1 MFCLQAFHR
10 WSAPVVNAGQPPVK
24 PKRTKKAI
32 DVSAMAAG
40 TPVKDQDR
48 GRTFDDG
55 TGGDLTI
62 WKIEKFDKVL
72 IDASSHGTFH
82 AGDSYIVQYDYGSSK
97 KDHVI
102 YFWQGRDSTADE
114 KGASA
119 LLATALSDSLGG
131 KVPMIRV
138 PMGKEPDHF
147 YSLFRGRM
155 VVRSGG
161 VAGGFRNA
169 DEKDTDESS
178 GVALFHVR
186 GTDDVN
192 TRAVQVASDASALNS
207 GDCFV
212 LALDGGKISSL
223 DGKSRVFAWNG
234 RGSSG
239 DERSCAEVI
248 ASSVVAPALGLA
260 PSEVEVVDEG
270 SEPDAFWAQIG
281 GKKPYAEF
289 AEGYQTPQEPRLFQ
303 VRVDSM
309 RVTLEESHHESHPP
323 ERHPPSSH
331 PPSVLIKYAITTRL
345 LTNHPT

>member
-55 TGGDLTI
+55 ASGDLTI

-72 IDASSHGTFH
+72 LDQSDHGTFH

-131 KVPMIRV
+131 QVPIIRV

-147 YSLFRGRM
+147 YSLFKGRM

-161 VAGGFRNA
+161 VAGGFRNT
-169 DEKDTDESS
+169 DEKDTSAESDS
-178 GVALFHVR
+178 AGVALFHVR

-192 TRAVQVASDASALNS
+192 TRAVQGELYFYISASL
-207 GDCFV
+207 FV
-212 LALDGGKISSL
+212 SPYGRLD
-223 DGKSRVFAWNG
+223 
-234 RGSSG
+234 
-239 DERSCAEVI
+239 
-248 ASSVVAPALGLA
+248 
-260 PSEVEVVDEG
+260 
-270 SEPDAFWAQIG
+270 
-281 GKKPYAEF
+281 
-289 AEGYQTPQEPRLFQ
+289 
-303 VRVDSM
+303 
-309 RVTLEESHHESHPP
+309 
-323 ERHPPSSH
+323 
-331 PPSVLIKYAITTRL
+331 
-345 LTNHPT
+345 

>member
-55 TGGDLTI
+55 ASGDLTI

-72 IDASSHGTFH
+72 LDQSDHGTFH

-131 KVPMIRV
+131 QVPIIRV

-147 YSLFRGRM
+147 YSLFKGRM

-161 VAGGFRNA
+161 VAGGFRNT
-169 DEKDTDESS
+169 DEKDTSAESA

-192 TRAVQVASDASALNS
+192 TRAVQGEFLFVLVHFRISICISVRAIRLMTRVFSFCVQSPPMHPRSTRAIASYSRWTAGRFRVWTVSPGCSRGTDAVALGMSDRAPRSSRVPSWRPPSAWRRRRWKSWTRDQNQTRS
-207 GDCFV
+207 GRRSVSFFFTFVFAITCRLTSCFV
-212 LALDGGKISSL
+212 C
-223 DGKSRVFAWNG
+223 R
-234 RGSSG
+234 R
-239 DERSCAEVI
+239 
-248 ASSVVAPALGLA
+248 
-260 PSEVEVVDEG
+260 
-270 SEPDAFWAQIG
+270 
-281 GKKPYAEF
+281 
-289 AEGYQTPQEPRLFQ
+289 
-303 VRVDSM
+303 
-309 RVTLEESHHESHPP
+309 
-323 ERHPPSSH
+323 
-331 PPSVLIKYAITTRL
+331 
-345 LTNHPT
+345 

>member
-1 MFCLQAFHR
+1 M
-10 WSAPVVNAGQPPVK
+10 
-24 PKRTKKAI
+24 
-32 DVSAMAAG
+32 
-40 TPVKDQDR
+40 
-48 GRTFDDG
+48 
-55 TGGDLTI
+55 
-62 WKIEKFDKVL
+62 
-72 IDASSHGTFH
+72 
-82 AGDSYIVQYDYGSSK
+82 
-97 KDHVI
+97 
-102 YFWQGRDSTADE
+102 
-114 KGASA
+114 
-119 LLATALSDSLGG
+119 
-131 KVPMIRV
+131 
-138 PMGKEPDHF
+138 
-147 YSLFRGRM
+147 
-155 VVRSGG
+155 VRSGG

-270 SEPDAFWAQIG
+270 SEPETFWAQIG

-303 VRVDSM
+303 VSVDSM
-309 RVTLEESHHESHPP
+309 RVTP
-323 ERHPPSSH
+323 
-331 PPSVLIKYAITTRL
+331 
-345 LTNHPT
+345 

>member
-55 TGGDLTI
+55 ASGDLTI

-72 IDASSHGTFH
+72 LDQSDHGTFH

-131 KVPMIRV
+131 QVPIIRT

-147 YSLFRGRM
+147 YSLFKGRM

-161 VAGGFRNA
+161 VAGGFRNT
-169 DEKDTDESS
+169 DEKDTSAESDS
-178 GVALFHVR
+178 AGVALFHVR

-192 TRAVQVASDASALNS
+192 TRAVQGEFLFTFTFPHLYLYLRT
-207 GDCFV
+207 GD
-212 LALDGGKISSL
+212 
-223 DGKSRVFAWNG
+223 
-234 RGSSG
+234 
-239 DERSCAEVI
+239 
-248 ASSVVAPALGLA
+248 
-260 PSEVEVVDEG
+260 
-270 SEPDAFWAQIG
+270 
-281 GKKPYAEF
+281 
-289 AEGYQTPQEPRLFQ
+289 
-303 VRVDSM
+303 
-309 RVTLEESHHESHPP
+309 
-323 ERHPPSSH
+323 
-331 PPSVLIKYAITTRL
+331 
-345 LTNHPT
+345 